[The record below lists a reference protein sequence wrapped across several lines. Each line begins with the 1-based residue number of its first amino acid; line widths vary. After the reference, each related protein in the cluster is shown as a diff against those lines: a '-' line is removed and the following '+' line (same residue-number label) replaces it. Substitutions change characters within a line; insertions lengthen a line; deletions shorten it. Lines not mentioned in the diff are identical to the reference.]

1 MRLQEQQKR
10 FQMMTHTHKD
20 CMIMLVNFGLCFLLL
35 SSVMAGRPEGFLLAV
50 SLIML
55 RIADRESPDTTLK
68 TLSFLVLV
76 VAWVAA
82 GVMSGV

>member
-1 MRLQEQQKR
+1 MRLQEPQKR
-10 FQMMTHTHKD
+10 SQMTTHMHKGCMT
-20 CMIMLVNFGLCFLLL
+20 MLVNFGLCFLLL

-50 SLIML
+50 FLIML

-76 VAWVAA
+76 VAWAA
-82 GVMSGV
+82 VGVMSGV